1 MLLLTAAATLPYQGA
16 LMNSI
21 RRTVRFANSALLFFA
36 LAIPVVAQQKKLP
49 GPPARQRRA
58 AQSATFHVPRIAF
71 QTRTLP
77 NGLRIVM
84 AEDHHVPVVNLQV
97 WYHVGSKDEKPGH
110 TGFAHMFE
118 HLMFKGSA
126 HVGPDEHSRIIEA
139 MGGFDNAYTNDDVT
153 VFWETFPS
161 NGLSRVLWLE
171 ADRMGSL
178 AVDENNFTSE
188 RQVVEEERRRG
199 VDNSPYGRI
208 QEDLYAAAFTVHP
221 YHHTTIGSMADL
233 DKATVEEVRAFHDT
247 YYRPNNA
254 TLVIV
259 GDFNPAQTAEW
270 AQKYFGGIPRS
281 PSPIPRVTAK
291 EPPQTA
297 ERTVTKSYPGVP
309 LPAVVEGYKMPA
321 RFALESYPLDLA
333 SNILAGGESSL
344 LYQSLVYKQRIAAA
358 AAGFGNFTEDPN
370 LFWVYAIMSPGHTAQ
385 EGEKALDAVL
395 ADVKKSGV
403 SSSDLQKAKNQEIS
417 TEILGRETDQ
427 EKAGALGEAAVIG
440 KNPDLVNT
448 DLAKYEAV
456 TTAAIQ
462 HAADLYFNQKH
473 ETVLFYL
480 PQTQAKPANGSSK

>member
-1 MLLLTAAATLPYQGA
+1 MKSVRPLNSLLAAGIATLILGSPA
-16 LMNSI
+16 
-21 RRTVRFANSALLFFA
+21 FAQKKPVPPAHQRPIAESSVLPPR
-36 LAIPVVAQQKKLP
+36 LAI
-49 GPPARQRRA
+49 
-58 AQSATFHVPRIAF
+58 
-71 QTRTLP
+71 QTRILP
-77 NGLRIVM
+77 NGLHIVM

-110 TGFAHMFE
+110 TGFAHLFE

-161 NGLSRVLWLE
+161 NYLDRVLWLE

-178 AVDENNFTSE
+178 NVDEKNFTSE
-188 RQVVEEERRRG
+188 RQVVEEEHRLR
-199 VDNSPYGRI
+199 VDNSPYGRV

-221 YHHTTIGSMADL
+221 YHHTTIGSMTDL
-233 DKATVEEVRAFHDT
+233 DNATVEEVRAFHGT

-259 GDFNPAQTAEW
+259 GDFEPVEAVAWAE
-270 AQKYFGGIPRS
+270 KYFGGIPHS
-281 PSPIPRVTAK
+281 PQPIPRVTIK

-344 LYQSLVYKQRIAAA
+344 LYQTLVYKEQIAVEAV
-358 AAGFGNFTEDPN
+358 GFGNFTEDPN
-370 LFWVYAIMSPGHTAQ
+370 LFWVIAIMNAGHTAE
-385 EGEKALDAVL
+385 EGEKGLDTVL
-395 ADVKKSGV
+395 QGMKTQPV
-403 SSSDLQKAKNQEIS
+403 SAQELEKAKNQQIS
-417 TEILGRETDQ
+417 DAVLGRETDQ
-427 EKAGALGEAAVIG
+427 EKADALGEAAVIG
-440 KNPDLVNT
+440 KNPELANT
-448 DLAKYEAV
+448 ELARFEAV
-456 TTAAIQ
+456 TAAAIQ
-462 HAADLYFNQKH
+462 HAADEYFVPQH

-480 PQTQAKPANGSSK
+480 PEAQPRPANGSSK

>member
-1 MLLLTAAATLPYQGA
+1 MSSTRHIG
-16 LMNSI
+16 SI
-21 RRTVRFANSALLFFA
+21 LNCALLFFA
-36 LAIPVVAQQKKLP
+36 LTLPISAQQKKLP
-49 GPPARQRRA
+49 GPPARQHRVA
-58 AQSATFHVPRIAF
+58 ESTGFHVPRIAF

-77 NGLRIVM
+77 NGLRIVI

-110 TGFAHMFE
+110 TGFAHLFE

-161 NGLSRVLWLE
+161 NYLARVLWLE
-171 ADRMGSL
+171 ADRLGSL
-178 AVDENNFTSE
+178 NVDEKNFTSE
-188 RQVVEEERRRG
+188 RQVVEEERRLR
-199 VDNSPYGRI
+199 VDNSPYGRL
-208 QEDLYAAAFTVHP
+208 QEELYAAAFTVHP
-221 YHHTTIGSMADL
+221 YHHTTIGSIADL
-233 DKATVEEVRAFHDT
+233 DKATVEEVRAFHNT

-259 GDFNPAQTAEW
+259 GDINPTQAAEW
-270 AQKYFGGIPRS
+270 PQKYFGGIPRS
-281 PSPIPRVTAK
+281 PNPIPRVTVK
-291 EPPQTA
+291 EPPQVA

-321 RFALESYPLDLA
+321 RFAPESYPLDLA

-370 LFWVYAIMSPGHTAQ
+370 LFWVYAVMAPGHTAE
-385 EGEKALDAVL
+385 EGEKALDSVL
-395 ADVKKSGV
+395 TDVKKSGV
-403 SSSDLQKAKNQEIS
+403 SSNDLQKAKNQEIS
-417 TEILGRETDQ
+417 SDIIGRETDQ
-427 EKAGALGEAAVIG
+427 EKASALGEAAVIG
-440 KNPDLVNT
+440 KNPELVNT

-462 HAADLYFNQKH
+462 RAADLYFDQKH

-480 PQTQAKPANGSSK
+480 PQTQPKPANGSPK